1 MYEVIPGILEK
12 DWGEIERKINLVK
25 SFTKTESNSAAA
37 IHIDII
43 DGKFAPNTTFLDPAP
58 FAKYAKD
65 LLFEVHLM
73 VEEPINYLE
82 SFADAGF
89 KRLIAHVEKMSDQV
103 EFVAQAQRLGEVGLA
118 IDAPTSIDAINVP
131 LADLD
136 FVTIMTVK
144 AGLSGQEFIK
154 ECLKKVKMLKPRQ
167 TRLKQVQHDMKIE
180 VDGGIND
187 KTIVEASKAGAT
199 RFVATSFV
207 FGSQDPQKQ
216 YELLTSCVGKVG
228 S

>member
-1 MYEVIPGILEK
+1 
-12 DWGEIERKINLVK
+12 
-25 SFTKTESNSAAA
+25 
-37 IHIDII
+37 
-43 DGKFAPNTTFLDPAP
+43 
-58 FAKYAKD
+58 
-65 LLFEVHLM
+65 
-73 VEEPINYLE
+73 
-82 SFADAGF
+82 
-89 KRLIAHVEKMSDQV
+89 
-103 EFVAQAQRLGEVGLA
+103 
-118 IDAPTSIDAINVP
+118 
-131 LADLD
+131 
-136 FVTIMTVK
+136 
-144 AGLSGQEFIK
+144 
-154 ECLKKVKMLKPRQ
+154 MLKPRQ